1 MVPTSPPDCPFC
13 VIVAGL
19 DPDTRE
25 VYRTREV
32 VAFFP
37 TEPATLGHTMVIPAR
52 HVEMLTEL
60 TAAEVSTLAL
70 TTQLLAQ
77 WIEQELQPEG
87 LNVVQSNGS
96 VAEQTVPHVH
106 FHVVPRW
113 SNDALGPIWP
123 ESTNF
128 TEGAKDFAWRAL
140 SARALSHER

>member
-13 VIVAGL
+13 AIVAGL
-19 DPDTRE
+19 VPNTRE

-52 HVEMLTEL
+52 HAETLTEL

-70 TTQLLAQ
+70 TTKLLAQ

-87 LNVVQSNGS
+87 LNVVQSNGA

-113 SNDALGPIWP
+113 RDDALGPIWP

-128 TEGAKDFAWRAL
+128 TDGAKDFAWHAL
-140 SARALSHER
+140 AARALSDG